1 MLRGKASHAAPPAAR
16 STTVLSA
23 IVVVAVILLLGTI
36 APPAGAAPA
45 RLPSTFAWGV
55 SSSGFQSEGSSPDSN
70 WRRHTHS
77 GRTHDR
83 VGTSVDFRHRY
94 REDIA
99 RAARLGVGV
108 YRIGVG
114 WARIEPR
121 PGVIDHDE
129 LAYYD
134 DVVAAI
140 VAAGMRPMITLDHW
154 VYPGWIADRG
164 GWADPATREDWLR
177 NARRVVNRYDRF
189 HPYWITIN
197 EPFTYVTNELRIGGI
212 TPAAVPTMVDGLVDV
227 HRAIYRYIHR
237 RDPNAMVSSNVAY
250 IPTVEP
256 ALDIAYL
263 DRLRGALDFIGIDYY
278 YSVSPGDTNA
288 WRAATEEQW
297 LAPVAA
303 DGLYYALRDYARRFP
318 GIPLYVVESGM
329 PTRDGAD
336 RPDGYRR
343 GDHLRDLVYW
353 LQRARGDGVDVIG
366 YNYWSLTDNYE
377 WGSYTPRFG
386 LYTVDVG
393 TDPTLTRRPTDAV
406 EAYRRITAAN
416 GVPAEYRPTRSA
428 EVCSLVAAPSSC
440 LEPVR

>member
-1 MLRGKASHAAPPAAR
+1 MLGGIQLPGARRVTWLAAVVP
-16 STTVLSA
+16 A
-23 IVVVAVILLLGTI
+23 IVVVLATSV
-36 APPAGAAPA
+36 AAPAGAGPAPTP
-45 RLPSTFAWGV
+45 LPGDFVWGV

-70 WRRHTHS
+70 WRRYAMS

-94 REDIA
+94 RDDIA

-108 YRIGVG
+108 YRVGVE

-121 PGVIDHDE
+121 PGVIDHGE
-129 LAYYD
+129 LTYYD
-134 DVVAAI
+134 DVIATI

-164 GWADPATREDWLR
+164 GWADPATPARWLR
-177 NARRVVNRYDRF
+177 NARRVVDRYARF

-197 EPFTYVTNELRIGGI
+197 EPFTYATNEIRLGAIS
-212 TPAAVPTMVDGLVDV
+212 PAAVPAMVDRLVTV
-227 HRAIYRYIHR
+227 HRAIYRHIHR
-237 RDPNAMVSSNVAY
+237 RDPAAMVSSNVAY

-256 ALDIAYL
+256 LLDTRFL
-263 DRLRGALDFIGIDYY
+263 DRVADSLDFIGIDYY
-278 YSVSPGDTNA
+278 YSVSPGNTNA
-288 WRAATEEQW
+288 WHAATDEQW

-303 DGLYYALRDYARRFP
+303 DGLYYALRDYARRYP
-318 GIPLYVVESGM
+318 DMPLYVVESGM
-329 PTRDGAD
+329 PTRDGAQ

-386 LYTVDVG
+386 LYSVDVT

-406 EAYRRITAAN
+406 AAYRRITATN
-416 GVPAEYRPTRSA
+416 GVPTGYRPSRPA
-428 EVCSLVAAPSSC
+428 EFCSLVAAPSSC